1 MSKNNDKEKQKELEE
16 IRKVEK
22 EFIPQQKILEDKMIN
37 GLLNYVKEG
46 KLPKG
51 GSSIFMDCYNII
63 YNYTDKQIGDYILDY
78 HNSIVEKACDECYD
92 KIKNLPGLDF
102 IDAFISYT
110 DRLNTLI
117 FNLSRMF
124 LYISSNHLKA
134 QEDKDSKRK
143 YDEDDVSE
151 FSMERYKKHFFN
163 KLEPKLFNALNE
175 ILIREERNGNMEHR
189 LKINTIMKTIT
200 FLDYVKPKIARS
212 SATKNT
218 WIDTIKEG
226 DKRDIKIPYQD
237 RWYHKYFKDETKK
250 YVKNK
255 AERDI
260 KVNSAPEYVKCELKY
275 INEEKE
281 RQDAYI
287 NASFHNDI
295 NDINYEY
302 LIKENASQIAEMDT
316 GINNMFKTKKKDELA
331 EVFQL
336 FNYYP
341 SCLELIQKSFRA
353 YIKER
358 LMSLYNDKEL
368 SKDPRK
374 FVPALISLKKEMDE
388 FVVLCFDNHP
398 DFQDHENKEFC
409 LLMSKD
415 IYPKQLA
422 NYADH
427 CMRVGFKGKSEEEI
441 EGTLNDIIS
450 LFKNINSKLVFQVET
465 EKKMSDRLIKN
476 SSLSLN
482 AEKSFISKLKQESGV
497 TYVSKMN
504 EMINDLEKNKS
515 EIEGY
520 KSTKS
525 RGMPSGIKFNVQIIS
540 QSAWDI
546 SKSNMEKIEIL
557 PFLKACI
564 DDFEDYYLKRH
575 QQTKLI
581 WCLSL
586 SKVEIQYLKLKN
598 KNISTSTIPQL
609 LTLLYL
615 EKMGTLSLEKI
626 AQLLGCN
633 VQKVINDVRGL
644 ILNPSFNMKG
654 QIDKGVI
661 LANIDPKTK
670 EFKPETQISINMNF
684 SVTHQKFNTLPLPL
698 KKTAAELK
706 ASEAEEAQI
715 TKRYQDNILQA
726 TLTRIMKSRIGQQ
739 TTHVWL
745 VNESAKQIDLFKA
758 QPQQIKENIEKLI
771 EKSIIK
777 RNGAN
782 YEYIA

>member
-1 MSKNNDKEKQKELEE
+1 MSKRNDKEKDKEFEE
-16 IRKVEK
+16 IKKVER
-22 EFIPQQKILEDKMIN
+22 EFEPQKKILEEKMIN
-37 GLLNYVKEG
+37 GLLNYVREG
-46 KLPKG
+46 ILPKG
-51 GSSIFMDCYNII
+51 GNSIFMDCYNII
-63 YNYTDKQIGDYILDY
+63 YNFTDKQIGDHILDY
-78 HNSIVEKACDECYD
+78 HNDIVKKACLECYE
-92 KIKNLPGLDF
+92 KLKNLQGLDF
-102 IDAFISYT
+102 IDSFISYT
-110 DRLNTLI
+110 ERLNTLI

-134 QEDKDSKRK
+134 QEEKDNKRK
-143 YDEDDVSE
+143 YDQEDVSE
-151 FSMERYKKHFFN
+151 FSMKIFKENFFN
-163 KLEPKLFNALNE
+163 KLESKLFHALNE

-189 LKINTIMKTIT
+189 LKINSIMKTIT
-200 FLDYVKPKIARS
+200 FLDYEKPKIAKS
-212 SATKNT
+212 SATKTT

-226 DKRDIKIPYQD
+226 DKKDIKIPYQHT
-237 RWYHKYFKDETKK
+237 WYHSYFKDETTK

-275 INEEKE
+275 IDEEKE
-281 RQDAYI
+281 RQVAYI

-295 NDINYEY
+295 NNINYEY
-302 LIKENASQIAEMDT
+302 LIKDNANQIAEMDT
-316 GINNMFKTKKKDELA
+316 GIKYMFQTKRNEELA

-341 SCLELIQKSFRA
+341 SCLELIQKRFRS
-353 YIKER
+353 YIKDR
-358 LMSLYNDKEL
+358 LTTLYNDKEL

-388 FVVLCFDNHP
+388 IVVLCFDNHP
-398 DFQDHENKEFC
+398 DFQDQENKEFYQ
-409 LLMSKD
+409 LMSKD

-441 EGTLNDIIS
+441 ERTLNDIIS

-504 EMINDLEKNKS
+504 EMINDLEKNKG

-520 KSTKS
+520 KSTRSK
-525 RGMPSGIKFNVQIIS
+525 GMPNGIKFNVQIIS

-546 SKSNMEKIEIL
+546 SKSNMEKIEIF
-557 PFLKACI
+557 PFLKICI
-564 DDFEDYYLKRH
+564 EDFEEYYLKRH

-581 WCLSL
+581 WCLGL
-586 SKVEIQYLKLKN
+586 SKLEIQYLYLKN
-598 KNISTSTIPQL
+598 KNISTSTIPQF
-609 LTLLYL
+609 LTLIYL
-615 EKMGTLSLEKI
+615 EKMGNLSIEKI
-626 AQLLGCN
+626 SQLLGCSA
-633 VQKVINDVRGL
+633 QKIINDIRGL

-670 EFKPETQISINMNF
+670 EFKPETEISINKNF
-684 SVTHQKFNTLPLPL
+684 SVNHQKFNTLPLPL

-771 EKSIIK
+771 EKNIIK

>member
-1 MSKNNDKEKQKELEE
+1 MIKNY
-16 IRKVEK
+16 
-22 EFIPQQKILEDKMIN
+22 QKIPESLS
-37 GLLNYVKEG
+37 
-46 KLPKG
+46 LP
-51 GSSIFMDCYNII
+51 
-63 YNYTDKQIGDYILDY
+63 
-78 HNSIVEKACDECYD
+78 
-92 KIKNLPGLDF
+92 
-102 IDAFISYT
+102 
-110 DRLNTLI
+110 
-117 FNLSRMF
+117 
-124 LYISSNHLKA
+124 
-134 QEDKDSKRK
+134 
-143 YDEDDVSE
+143 
-151 FSMERYKKHFFN
+151 
-163 KLEPKLFNALNE
+163 
-175 ILIREERNGNMEHR
+175 
-189 LKINTIMKTIT
+189 
-200 FLDYVKPKIARS
+200 
-212 SATKNT
+212 
-218 WIDTIKEG
+218 
-226 DKRDIKIPYQD
+226 
-237 RWYHKYFKDETKK
+237 
-250 YVKNK
+250 
-255 AERDI
+255 
-260 KVNSAPEYVKCELKY
+260 
-275 INEEKE
+275 
-281 RQDAYI
+281 
-287 NASFHNDI
+287 
-295 NDINYEY
+295 
-302 LIKENASQIAEMDT
+302 
-316 GINNMFKTKKKDELA
+316 
-331 EVFQL
+331 
-336 FNYYP
+336 
-341 SCLELIQKSFRA
+341 
-353 YIKER
+353 
-358 LMSLYNDKEL
+358 
-368 SKDPRK
+368 
-374 FVPALISLKKEMDE
+374 KEMDE

-398 DFQDHENKEFC
+398 DFQDQENKEFYQ
-409 LLMSKD
+409 LMSKD

-441 EGTLNDIIS
+441 ERTLNDIIS

-504 EMINDLEKNKS
+504 EMINDLEKNKG

-525 RGMPSGIKFNVQIIS
+525 KGMPNGIKFNVQIIS

-557 PFLKACI
+557 PFLKTCI
-564 DDFEDYYLKRH
+564 EDFEEYYLKRH

-581 WCLSL
+581 WCLGL
-586 SKVEIQYLKLKN
+586 SKLEIQYLYLKN
-598 KNISTSTIPQL
+598 KNISTSTIPQF
-609 LTLLYL
+609 LTLIYL
-615 EKMGTLSLEKI
+615 EKMDKLTIEKI
-626 AQLLGCN
+626 SQILGCN
-633 VQKVINDVRGL
+633 VQKITNDIRGL
-644 ILNPSFNMKG
+644 ILNPSFNVKG

-670 EFKPETQISINMNF
+670 EFKPDTEISINKNF
-684 SVTHQKFNTLPLPL
+684 SVNHQKFNTLPLPL